1 MCSLSTT
8 HLLTFWF
15 FLPHVFIV
23 HNSSTYILISSSPCV
38 HCSQLIY
45 VHFNFFFRMC
55 SLSTTH
61 LLTFWFFL
69 PHVFIVHNSSTYI
82 LISSSPCVHCSQ
94 LIYLHFNFFFPM
106 CSLFTTHLLTF
117 WFLLPHVF
125 IVHNSS
131 TYILIFSSPCVHCSL
146 LIYLHFDFFFPM
158 CSLSTTHL
166 LTFWFFLP
174 HVFIVHNSSTYIFDF
189 FFHMC
194 SLSTTHLLTFWFFL
208 PHVFI
213 VHNSSTY
220 ILIFSSPCVHCPQL
234 IYLRFD
240 FFFPMC
246 SLFTTHLLT
255 FWFFLPHVFIV
266 HNSSTYILIFSSP
279 CVHCP
284 QLIYLHFNFFFP
296 MCSLF
301 TTHLL
306 TFWFFLPH
314 VFIVHN
320 SSTYI
325 LIFSSP
331 CVHCSQ
337 LIYLHFDFFFP
348 MCSLFTTHLLTF

>member
-23 HNSSTYILISSSPCV
+23 HNSSTYILIFSSP
-38 HCSQLIY
+38 Y
-45 VHFNFFFRMC
+45 
-55 SLSTTH
+55 
-61 LLTFWFFL
+61 
-69 PHVFIVHNSSTYI
+69 
-82 LISSSPCVHCSQ
+82 VHCSQ
-94 LIYLHFNFFFPM
+94 LIYLHFNFFFP
-106 CSLFTTHLLTF
+106 
-117 WFLLPHVF
+117 
-125 IVHNSS
+125 
-131 TYILIFSSPCVHCSL
+131 
-146 LIYLHFDFFFPM
+146 
-158 CSLSTTHL
+158 
-166 LTFWFFLP
+166 
-174 HVFIVHNSSTYIFDF
+174 
-189 FFHMC
+189 MC

-220 ILIFSSPCVHCPQL
+220 ILIFSSPCVHCSQL
-234 IYLRFD
+234 IYLHFN

-246 SLFTTHLLT
+246 SLSTTHLLTFWFFLPHVFIVHNSSTYILIFSSPCVHCSQLIYLHFNFFFPMCSLSTTHLLT

-331 CVHCSQ
+331 CVHCPQ
-337 LIYLHFDFFFP
+337 LIYLQFDFFFP
-348 MCSLFTTHLLTF
+348 MCSLSTTHLLTF